1 MAGQGIREALLAT
14 ASPPTRVRESMRRAY
29 IIYFA
34 ALVLFGT
41 NGIVASSIDLPSY
54 EIVLARTLIGSL
66 FLAGAF
72 VLSRKKLQFFRV
84 GRQAW
89 YLVVSG
95 AAMGASWMLLFEAYR
110 LVGVS
115 VSTLLYYCGPVIV
128 MALAPLAFGERIGRA
143 MAVGFVAVLLGMVC
157 VNGFSV
163 PTGDSAWGFACG
175 ILSAVLYAVMVIA
188 NKKAT
193 GVTGVE
199 NSLWQLVFACVV
211 VAVFTAFNH
220 TGELSIPAQSI
231 LPMLFLGIVNTGLG
245 CYWYFSSIKRLSAQ
259 TVSIFGYLEPLSALA
274 FSALLL
280 GEHLSV
286 VQVFG
291 AVLILGGAAFGE
303 LFGGKK
309 TSSDT
314 PSEDEAIG

>member
-1 MAGQGIREALLAT
+1 
-14 ASPPTRVRESMRRAY
+14 
-29 IIYFA
+29 
-34 ALVLFGT
+34 
-41 NGIVASSIDLPSY
+41 
-54 EIVLARTLIGSL
+54 
-66 FLAGAF
+66 
-72 VLSRKKLQFFRV
+72 
-84 GRQAW
+84 
-89 YLVVSG
+89 
-95 AAMGASWMLLFEAYR
+95 
-110 LVGVS
+110 
-115 VSTLLYYCGPVIV
+115 
-128 MALAPLAFGERIGRA
+128 
-143 MAVGFVAVLLGMVC
+143 
-157 VNGFSV
+157 
-163 PTGDSAWGFACG
+163 
-175 ILSAVLYAVMVIA
+175 MVIA

-314 PSEDEAIG
+314 PSEGEAIG